1 MPLGVAFYCW
11 DIVRSSY
18 LKLKAEEAEIMNFSY
33 GKMQDPDVPL
43 EQINW
48 TVYECMMYFT
58 LNKSHFSFTN
68 LFGRLGDIHQNSSD
82 FSLLVKTKY
91 KNDEI
96 MKN

>member
-43 EQINW
+43 EQIN
-48 TVYECMMYFT
+48 
-58 LNKSHFSFTN
+58 
-68 LFGRLGDIHQNSSD
+68 
-82 FSLLVKTKY
+82 
-91 KNDEI
+91 
-96 MKN
+96 